1 MYSPKFTNTIKICT
15 NWVTVDILFG
25 CFREDLLVAC
35 TGYKFHNAT
44 WNCYLQESLQ
54 IQLKWVG

>member
-35 TGYKFHNAT
+35 IGYKFHNAT
-44 WNCYLQESLQ
+44 WNCYLQ